1 MKNRVTKKIS
11 LVLLGLVLIIGTS
24 GFVKSDFFAIAKQI
38 EIFTTL
44 FKELNMNYVD
54 ETNPAELMDTAIKAM
69 LEDLDPYTNYWNEQD
84 VEAARMNTA
93 GEYQGIG
100 AAVRINR
107 DRFTILET
115 YKGFPADKAGLKPGD
130 EIIKIGDIPVSDF
143 KEDAGELLNGAP
155 NTNIEITYVRQGKTQ
170 NTTLTRGMVELKA
183 VPYYKLL
190 EDNTGYI
197 VLSRFNKNASS
208 ETIKALKEL
217 QSKGAEKIIL
227 DLRGNPGGLLSEAIL
242 VSNIFIDKGQLI
254 TSTKSVIEKYNQQYF
269 TPNEPINTK
278 IPLAVIIDG
287 RSASASEIVAGAV
300 QDLDRGV
307 VVGARSFGKGLV
319 QRPKELVYGTQ
330 LKLTISR
337 YYTPSGR
344 CIQALN
350 YRERDE
356 EGNAVRIG
364 TENYNEFKTKNGR
377 SVFDGGGILPDIKLK
392 TSEFN
397 TITKALMAEQAIF
410 DFATDYYY
418 NNDLK
423 DPQSFTFSERDFNTF
438 KEFLKKTNFSYETQT
453 ESELNDVL
461 VTATKEGFEKEIVQN
476 YQQMLQEIEKN
487 KAAELDNRKAEI
499 SGLITDEIIKRY
511 FYQEGLY
518 EYSIHN
524 DDEIL
529 EAKLVLNNQEKYSK
543 ILTK

>member
-1 MKNRVTKKIS
+1 MKNPIIKKIS
-11 LVLLGLVLIIGTS
+11 IILLGAGLLVGTTS
-24 GFVKSDFFAIAKQI
+24 FVKSDFFAIAKQL

-54 ETNPAELMDTAIKAM
+54 ETNPAALMDTAIKAM

-100 AAVRINR
+100 AAVKITR
-107 DRFTILET
+107 DAFIILET
-115 YKGFPADKAGLKPGD
+115 YKDFPADKAGLKAGD
-130 EIIKIGDIPVSDF
+130 EILEIGGLPVADYR
-143 KEDAGELLNGAP
+143 EDAGELLNGAP
-155 NTNIEITYVRQGKTQ
+155 NSKIEITYRRQGKIN
-170 NTTLTRGMVELKA
+170 NTTITRGTIELKA
-183 VPYYKLL
+183 VPFYELL

-197 VLSRFNKNASS
+197 VLSRFNSNASS
-208 ETIKALKEL
+208 ETIRALKEL
-217 QSKGAEKIIL
+217 QGRGADKIIL

-242 VSNIFIDKGQLI
+242 VSNIFINKGQLI
-254 TSTKSVIEKYNQQYF
+254 TSTKSVIEKYNQEYF

-278 IPLAVIIDG
+278 IPLAVLIDG

-344 CIQALN
+344 CIQALD
-350 YRERDE
+350 YRERDD

-364 TENYNEFKTKNGR
+364 TENYNEFKTKSGR
-377 SVFDGGGILPDIKLK
+377 SVYDGGGILPDIGLK
-392 TSEFN
+392 TSEYSA
-397 TITKALMAEQAIF
+397 ITNALLAHNAIF
-410 DFATDYYY
+410 DFATNYYY
-418 NNDLK
+418 SNTLEQ
-423 DPQSFTFSERDFNTF
+423 PEDFNFTDADF
-438 KEFLKKTNFSYETQT
+438 NNFLKFLEQTDFSYETRT
-453 ESELNDVL
+453 EAELGEAMA
-461 VTATKEGFEKEIVQN
+461 TARKEGFDKEIITG
-476 YQQMLQEIEKN
+476 YKQMITEIEKS
-487 KAAELDNRKAEI
+487 KKAEI
-499 SGLITDEIIKRY
+499 ANKKPEISSLLTDEIIKRY

-518 EYSIHN
+518 NYYLKN
-524 DDEIL
+524 NPEIL
-529 EAKLVLNNQEKYSK
+529 EAKQVLNDPGKYAE
-543 ILTK
+543 ILK